1 MLGDLLDFPAS
12 QIVDPF
18 HAPLVCCLLLNI
30 FLRSVIQ
37 RLPRSSNTQMVK
49 LFLMYKCSTSK
60 LVEADLVGEFNMSG
74 GHHPISSPNAIRFSQ
89 MLGKTFIAKPQLLLI
104 ETKNH
109 SEPLIFLLQS
119 MVSKEASFNVT
130 GTCRVEKRNLP
141 ISPVFDGTSDG
152 SQHDGSLSSLWMS
165 SKDIKRSHFLLDLT
179 TVDVSQFSIA
189 QMFPCNSWSSS
200 PDRGYRIPS
209 KAKLT
214 ERWV

>member
-1 MLGDLLDFPAS
+1 MLGDLLDFPS
-12 QIVDPF
+12 FSNCWSI
-18 HAPLVCCLLLNI
+18 
-30 FLRSVIQ
+30 
-37 RLPRSSNTQMVK
+37 PRPPRVLSLAEHLFEICNTALAAGSITQMVK

-74 GHHPISSPNAIRFSQ
+74 DHHPISSPNAIRFSQ

-109 SEPLIFLLQS
+109 SEPFIFLLQS

-165 SKDIKRSHFLLDLT
+165 SKDIKTGHFLLGLK

-200 PDRGYRIPS
+200 PDRGWNPKQS
-209 KAKLT
+209 
-214 ERWV
+214 